1 MAAEAHESGGGGR
14 AGGLIPVAV
23 VTGFLGSGKTT
34 LINRW
39 LRSPA
44 FSDTVVIVNE
54 FGDVGLDH
62 LLFETAY
69 DTAVLL
75 ENGCLCC
82 TLRGDLADTL
92 EDLARRRA
100 SGELP
105 AFSRCVVETTGLA
118 DPVPIVR
125 TFLTDE
131 RARRDWYLDRV
142 VTVVDALAGAANLA
156 QQTVARHQA
165 ALADVLVIS
174 KTDLADETRA
184 AALAARLADINPMA
198 RVLRSSGASLPPEE
212 VFHAAPRPLHGHE
225 HHDGDGHHDHDHHED
240 GHDHEDG
247 AAHAGVGSVT
257 VERSAPIA
265 WPALARWLT
274 SLSAFRGNDLLRL
287 KGLARVS
294 GEPRPVV
301 IQAVQH
307 MVHPPELL
315 ERWPAGAK
323 PATRLVAIGYGLDKA
338 MLEKSLA
345 AFARA
350 EGRRAMDGAKADKGE
365 GRP

>member
-1 MAAEAHESGGGGR
+1 MAVEARGQGGGGR

-39 LRSPA
+39 LRAPG

-142 VTVVDALAGAANLA
+142 VTIVDAVAGAGNLE
-156 QQTVARHQA
+156 QQVVARHQA
-165 ALADVLVIS
+165 ALADVLILS
-174 KTDLADETRA
+174 KTDLVDEART
-184 AALAARLADINPMA
+184 AALAARLAAINPMA
-198 RVLRSSGASLPPEE
+198 QILRSAGADLAPEA
-212 VFHAAPRPLHGHE
+212 VFDAAPRPVHS
-225 HHDGDGHHDHDHHED
+225 HDHRHDHDHD
-240 GHDHEDG
+240 GHDHDHEDG
-247 AAHAGVGSVT
+247 AAHAGVVSVT
-257 VERSAPIA
+257 VEHGAAIA

-274 SLSAFRGNDLLRL
+274 SLAAFRGNDLLRL
-287 KGLARVS
+287 KGLAHVT
-294 GEPRPVV
+294 GEARPVV
-301 IQAVQH
+301 VQAVQH
-307 MVHPPELL
+307 MVHPPTLL
-315 ERWPAGAK
+315 DAWPAGTK
-323 PATRLVAIGYGLDKA
+323 PQTRLVAIGYRLDKA

-345 AFARA
+345 AFASAEAQDRA
-350 EGRRAMDGAKADKGE
+350 AGRA
-365 GRP
+365 P

>member
-1 MAAEAHESGGGGR
+1 MATEAQGGGECGR
-14 AGGLIPVAV
+14 AGGLIPVAI

-100 SGELP
+100 LGELP
-105 AFSRCVVETTGLA
+105 PFSRCVVETTGLA

-142 VTVVDALAGAANLA
+142 VTVVDAVAGAGNLE
-156 QQTVARHQA
+156 QQVVARHQA
-165 ALADVLVIS
+165 ALADVLVLS
-174 KTDLADETRA
+174 KTDLVDA
-184 AALAARLADINPMA
+184 ARTASLAARLAAINPMA
-198 RVLRSSGASLPPEE
+198 QILRSAGADLAPEA
-212 VFHAAPRPLHGHE
+212 VFDAAPRPVHSHDHHHG
-225 HHDGDGHHDHDHHED
+225 HDHDHDGHGD

-257 VERSAPIA
+257 IERSAAIA

-274 SLSAFRGNDLLRL
+274 SLAAFRGNDLLRL
-287 KGLARVS
+287 KGLAYVT
-294 GEPRPVV
+294 GEARPVV
-301 IQAVQH
+301 VQAVQH
-307 MVHPPELL
+307 MVHPPTLL
-315 ERWPAGAK
+315 DSWPAGTV
-323 PATRLVAIGYGLDKA
+323 PQTRLVAIGYRLDKA

-345 AFARA
+345 AFAGAESTDQVGERA
-350 EGRRAMDGAKADKGE
+350 
-365 GRP
+365 P

>member
-1 MAAEAHESGGGGR
+1 MAAEAHEPGGSGR

-105 AFSRCVVETTGLA
+105 PFSRCVVETTGLA

-142 VTVVDALAGAANLA
+142 VTVVDAVSGAGNLER
-156 QQTVARHQA
+156 QTVARHQA
-165 ALADVLVIS
+165 ALADVMVIS
-174 KTDLADETRA
+174 KVDLADGPRV
-184 AALAARLADINPMA
+184 AALAARLATVNPIA
-198 RVLRSSGASLPPEE
+198 LLLRSSGADLAPND
-212 VFHAAPRPLHGHE
+212 VFDAKPRPMRGHGGQEAHA
-225 HHDGDGHHDHDHHED
+225 HHADHDHGE

-257 VERSAPIA
+257 IERAIPVEWTS
-265 WPALARWLT
+265 LARWLV
-274 SLSAFRGNDLLRL
+274 SLAAFRGNDLLRL
-287 KGLARVS
+287 KGLAWVV
-294 GEPRPVV
+294 GEDRPVV

-307 MVHPPELL
+307 MVHPPGLL
-315 ERWPAGAK
+315 DEWPPDTV
-323 PATRLVAIGYGLDKA
+323 PATRLVAIGYHLDKV
-338 MLEKSLA
+338 MLETSLD
-345 AFARA
+345 AFARPDA
-350 EGRRAMDGAKADKGE
+350 VGLQGA
-365 GRP
+365 GRPGE